1 MNEPH
6 PSSKRQDIVRAARE
20 AFYRLGF
27 RATAVDRVL
36 ADSGISKRTVYK
48 HFRSKEELIAA
59 VVRDYEELTLQDIEA
74 ALAPLPTPRE
84 KILSIFDMREDVISA
99 GDITGCLAINARL
112 EFRDTDEAIA
122 DAACSFHRRLGE
134 MFQRLCAEAGCRDP
148 QQAGQQM
155 LVLMMGTIV
164 AGQSLKDP
172 AVAQAARAAA
182 AVLLDRWAGQA

>member
-6 PSSKRQDIVRAARE
+6 PSSKRQDIVRVARE

-59 VVRDYEELTLQDIEA
+59 VVKDYEELALQDIEA

-84 KILSIFDMREDVISA
+84 KILSIFDLREDVISA

-112 EFRDTDEAIA
+112 EFRDTDTDIA
-122 DAACSFHRRLGE
+122 DAACSFHRSLGE
-134 MFQRLCAEAGCRDP
+134 LFTRLCDQAGCRDP
-148 QQAGQQM
+148 QQAGRQM